1 MKILQP
7 EGWPRPKGY
16 ANGIAVRGR
25 QVFVAGLVGWNA
37 EERFEAKDLP
47 GQFEQILRNLVA
59 VLAEA
64 DARPEHLV
72 RMTWYVTDRD
82 AYRENVRRIGEIYR
96 DILGRVFPTMAV
108 VQVVALMEDEAL
120 IEIEATAVVPDEL
133 SGLPALPGGE
143 NA

>member
-1 MKILQP
+1 MKVLQP
-7 EGWPRPKGY
+7 AGWPRPKGY
-16 ANGIAVRGR
+16 SNGIEVRGR

-37 EERFEAKDLP
+37 DERFEAKDLP

-72 RMTWYVTDRD
+72 RLTWYVTDRD
-82 AYRENVRRIGEIYR
+82 AYRENVARIGEIYR

-120 IEIEATAVVPDEL
+120 IEIEATAVIPDDPL
-133 SGLPALPGGE
+133 VGLTTPE
-143 NA
+143 DNNA